1 MPRVEF
7 EQRLKS
13 LADGSLAVESF
24 RNDGSVEELMHWS
37 TGHKP
42 AIWQHMVPGRFQDMA
57 AGMPT
62 GTDRQESAAR
72 GVGLPSRAPPIA
84 PARPQPQQEF
94 DMELAASET

>member
-1 MPRVEF
+1 ME
-7 EQRLKS
+7 S
-13 LADGSLAVESF
+13 LS
-24 RNDGSVEELMHWS
+24 HWS

-84 PARPQPQQEF
+84 PARPHPQQEF
-94 DMELAASET
+94 DMELSESET